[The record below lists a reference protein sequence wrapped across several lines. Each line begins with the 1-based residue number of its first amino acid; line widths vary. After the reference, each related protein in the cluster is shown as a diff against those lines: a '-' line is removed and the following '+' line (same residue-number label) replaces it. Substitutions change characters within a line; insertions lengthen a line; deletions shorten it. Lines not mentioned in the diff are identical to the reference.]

1 LVLETMEGRIERALV
16 DLQDVSRNLQDALG
30 DGPAVQGFLLQRAQD
45 QPIEPGSKS
54 GVRIMV

>member
-1 LVLETMEGRIERALV
+1 MEGRIERALV